1 MGDDERGVD
10 DVAAALAIL
19 RDAGFPVERIRI
31 LPANAAGDAP
41 AAGAARRELTPDERT
56 ALLTACRATLE
67 DGQPHAARELL
78 AAVRGQFSLP
88 LTRKDINSV
97 LAREG
102 KIFLSM
108 TARTTPTGCASQPD
122 RDAAVPDDLVRRDW
136 CWPSGVV
143 AGRAGLGAHV
153 MAASGDG
160 ARAIFPR
167 HHDG

>member
-1 MGDDERGVD
+1 VGDDESSAVN

-56 ALLTACRATLE
+56 ALLAACRATLE
-67 DGQPHAARELL
+67 DGQPRAARELL

-102 KIFLSM
+102 KDSLEY
-108 TARTTPTGCASQPD
+108 D
-122 RDAAVPDDLVRRDW
+122 REYYTYRLRQ
-136 CWPSGVV
+136 
-143 AGRAGLGAHV
+143 
-153 MAASGDG
+153 
-160 ARAIFPR
+160 
-167 HHDG
+167 